1 MLNTIFMRVLSIG
14 SGLLTSATVH
24 HDDAC
29 LAVKQ
34 LALEDFDVAVV
45 GGVETPEALL
55 QDLLAQDRQLPVVCL
70 IEAESAG
77 RLLEQASRLLRLG
90 AVRVLPKAVGAAELE
105 REIALASRKRA
116 VVPAEAWRKML
127 VGNGP
132 AMSKI
137 AELIRLV
144 GPRRAT
150 VLITGESGTGKE
162 MAARALHLASTRAA
176 MPFVA
181 INCNAI
187 PRELLEAELFGHVK
201 GAFTGASQDRVGRF
215 EQAQSGT
222 LFLDEIGDLPLD
234 LQTKLLRVL
243 QEREFERVGSSRT
256 MKSDVRVIAATNADL
271 PARIRDGRFREDLYY
286 RLNVV
291 PLEMPPLRERPEDL
305 ALLVG
310 HFVGKICKMEGLP
323 ERAVSRET
331 LAHLGEYCWPGNVR
345 QLENAVEMA
354 IAFSGE
360 RSLLMPADFPLPLPA
375 KLRLNSA
382 PDQVSPRMQ
391 VPAIPQEGLD
401 FERLVGSFELGLL
414 EQALR
419 RTGGNKKQAAD
430 ILRLKRTT
438 MNAKLKTLSL
448 V

>member
-1 MLNTIFMRVLSIG
+1 MRVLSIG
-14 SGLLTSATVH
+14 SGFSTPASVH
-24 HDDAC
+24 HDDPC
-29 LAVKQ
+29 LAVEH
-34 LALEDFDVAVV
+34 LGLEEFDVAVV
-45 GGVETPEALL
+45 GGLAAAEALL

-70 IEAESAG
+70 IEAESPG
-77 RLLEQASRLLRLG
+77 ELLDRASRLLRLG
-90 AVRVLPKAVGAAELE
+90 AARVLPKAIGAAELE
-105 REIALASRKRA
+105 REIVLAARTREVKP
-116 VVPAEAWRKML
+116 VEAWRKTL
-127 VGNGP
+127 VGSGP

-291 PLEMPPLRERPEDL
+291 PLEMPPLRDRPEDL

-310 HFVGKICKMEGLP
+310 HLVGKICQMEGLP
-323 ERAVSRET
+323 ARAVSRET
-331 LAHLGEYCWPGNVR
+331 LAHLAEYSWPGNVR

-375 KLRLNSA
+375 RLR
-382 PDQVSPRMQ
+382 PTEVPGQGPIRMQ
-391 VPAIPQEGLD
+391 VPAIPREGID

-438 MNAKLKTLSL
+438 MNAKLKMLT
-448 V
+448 VA

>member
-1 MLNTIFMRVLSIG
+1 MRLLSIG
-14 SGLLTSATVH
+14 SGLSFTGVVH
-24 HDDAC
+24 HDDPYW
-29 LAVKQ
+29 AVAQ
-34 LALEDFDVAVV
+34 IAGESFDAALV
-45 GGVETPEALL
+45 GDCAGAETLL
-55 QDLLAQDRQLPVVCL
+55 LELLARDRLLPVIFL
-70 IEAESAG
+70 IQEELPG
-77 RLLEQASRLLRLG
+77 KLLERAGRLLRLG
-90 AVRVLPKAVGAAELE
+90 AARVLPSSLERAALE
-105 REIALASRKRA
+105 RELAMVARCP
-116 VVPAEAWRKML
+116 VETPAEPWRRLL
-127 VGNGP
+127 VGTGQ
-132 AMSKI
+132 AMTQV
-137 AELIRLV
+137 ADLIRLV

-162 MAARALHLASTRAA
+162 MAARALHQASTRAA

-256 MKSDVRVIAATNADL
+256 MKTDVRVIAATNADL
-271 PARIRDGRFREDLYY
+271 PARIRDGRFRKDLYY

-291 PLEMPPLRERPEDL
+291 PLEMPPLRDRPEDL
-305 ALLVG
+305 GLLVR
-310 HFVGKICKMEGLP
+310 HFVAKICQMEGLP
-323 ERAVSRET
+323 GKAILRET
-331 LAHLGEYCWPGNVR
+331 LDHLTEYPWPGNVR

-360 RSLLMPADFPLPLPA
+360 RETLMAADFPLPLPS
-375 KLRLNSA
+375 KLQ
-382 PDQVSPRMQ
+382 PVSSSVHRPVP
-391 VPAIPQEGLD
+391 VPAIPEEGLD
-401 FERLVGSFELGLL
+401 FERLVGNFELGLL

-438 MNAKLKTLSL
+438 MNAKLKSL
-448 V
+448 TAA

>member
-1 MLNTIFMRVLSIG
+1 ME
-14 SGLLTSATVH
+14 
-24 HDDAC
+24 
-29 LAVKQ
+29 Q

-105 REIALASRKRA
+105 REIALASRRRA
-116 VVPAEAWRKML
+116 VVPAEAWRKTL
-127 VGNGP
+127 VGSGA

-137 AELIRLV
+137 ADLIRLV

-305 ALLVG
+305 ALLVE
-310 HFVGKICKMEGLP
+310 HFVDKICKMEGLP

-375 KLRLNSA
+375 KLRLNA
-382 PDQVSPRMQ
+382 VADQGSPRMQ

>member
-1 MLNTIFMRVLSIG
+1 MRVLSIG
-14 SGLLTSATVH
+14 SGLLMPSTVH
-24 HDDAC
+24 YDDGC
-29 LAVKQ
+29 LAVEQ

-105 REIALASRKRA
+105 REIALASRRRA
-116 VVPAEAWRKML
+116 VVPAEAWRKTL
-127 VGNGP
+127 VGSGA

-137 AELIRLV
+137 ADLIRLV

-305 ALLVG
+305 ALLVE
-310 HFVGKICKMEGLP
+310 HFVDKICKMEGLP

-375 KLRLNSA
+375 KLRLNA
-382 PDQVSPRMQ
+382 VADQGSPRMQ

>member
-1 MLNTIFMRVLSIG
+1 MNHYPMRVLSIG
-14 SGLLTSATVH
+14 CGLLPFASIH
-24 HDDAC
+24 HEDPAC
-29 LAVKQ
+29 AVEQ
-34 LALEDFDVAVV
+34 AALQSFDVAVV
-45 GGVETPEALL
+45 ARVGPVEDLL
-55 QDLLAQDRQLPVVCL
+55 RDLLARDRNLPVVIL
-70 IEAESAG
+70 LEPEEPA
-77 RLLEQASRLLRLG
+77 RLLDRATRLLRLG
-90 AVRVLPKAVGAAELE
+90 AARVLPDSILPFELQ
-105 REIALASRKRA
+105 REMALVARKKSA
-116 VVPAEAWRKML
+116 TPAEPWRKTL
-127 VGNGP
+127 VGTGP
-132 AMSKI
+132 AMTKI
-137 AELIRLV
+137 ADLIRLV

-256 MKSDVRVIAATNADL
+256 MKTDVRVLAATNADL

-291 PLEMPPLRERPEDL
+291 PLEMPPLRDRPEDL
-305 ALLVG
+305 APLVR
-310 HFVGKICKMEGLP
+310 HFVAKICQMEALP
-323 ERAVSRET
+323 EKAVPRET
-331 LAHLGEYCWPGNVR
+331 LLHLADYSWPGNVR

-354 IAFSGE
+354 IALSGE
-360 RSLLMPADFPLPLPA
+360 RPILLPADFSLPLPSR
-375 KLRLNSA
+375 LRAATAVNL
-382 PDQVSPRMQ
+382 P
-391 VPAIPQEGLD
+391 VPAIPEEGLD
-401 FERLVGSFELGLL
+401 FERLVGNFELGLL

-438 MNAKLKTLSL
+438 MNAKLKSLSAA
-448 V
+448 

>member
-1 MLNTIFMRVLSIG
+1 MRVLSIG
-14 SGLLTSATVH
+14 SGFSTFATIH
-24 HDDAC
+24 HDDPC
-29 LAVKQ
+29 LAVEQ
-34 LALEDFDVAVV
+34 LSLEDFDVAVV
-45 GGVETPEALL
+45 GGLETAEALL
-55 QDLLAQDRQLPVVCL
+55 QDLLAQDRQLPVLCL
-70 IEAESAG
+70 IEADSPG
-77 RLLEQASRLLRLG
+77 RLLDQASRLLRLG
-90 AVRVLPKAVGAAELE
+90 AARVLPKAIGAAELE
-105 REIALASRKRA
+105 REITLASRTR
-116 VVPAEAWRKML
+116 VVVSAEAWRKTL
-127 VGNGP
+127 VGSGP
-132 AMSKI
+132 ALSKI

-256 MKSDVRVIAATNADL
+256 MKSDVRMIAATNADL

-291 PLEMPPLRERPEDL
+291 PLEMPPLRDRPEDL

-310 HFVGKICKMEGLP
+310 HFVGKICQMEGLP

-331 LAHLGEYCWPGNVR
+331 LAHLAEYSWPGNVR

-375 KLRLNSA
+375 KLRLNA
-382 PDQVSPRMQ
+382 TPDQGAVRMQ

>member
-29 LAVKQ
+29 LAVEQ

>member
-1 MLNTIFMRVLSIG
+1 MRVLSIG
-14 SGLLTSATVH
+14 SGLSTLATVH
-24 HDDAC
+24 HDDPC
-29 LAVKQ
+29 LAVEQ
-34 LALEDFDVAVV
+34 LSLEDFDVAVV
-45 GGVETPEALL
+45 GGLETAEALL
-55 QDLLAQDRQLPVVCL
+55 QDLLAQDRQLPVLCL
-70 IEAESAG
+70 IEADSPG
-77 RLLEQASRLLRLG
+77 RLLDQASRLLRLG
-90 AVRVLPKAVGAAELE
+90 AARVLPKAIGAAELE
-105 REIALASRKRA
+105 REIALASRTR
-116 VVPAEAWRKML
+116 VVAPAEAWRKAL

-162 MAARALHLASTRAA
+162 MAARALHLASPRAA
-176 MPFVA
+176 MPIVA

-256 MKSDVRVIAATNADL
+256 MKSDVRVMAATNADL

-291 PLEMPPLRERPEDL
+291 PLEMPPLRDRPEDL

-310 HFVGKICKMEGLP
+310 HFVGKICQMEGLA

-331 LAHLGEYCWPGNVR
+331 LAHLAEYSWPGNVR

-360 RSLLMPADFPLPLPA
+360 RSLLMPADFPLPLAA
-375 KLRLNSA
+375 KLRLNA
-382 PDQVSPRMQ
+382 TPDQGAPRMQ

-438 MNAKLKTLSL
+438 MNAKLKTLSPI
-448 V
+448 

>member
-1 MLNTIFMRVLSIG
+1 MRVLSIG
-14 SGLLTSATVH
+14 SGLSTLATVH
-24 HDDAC
+24 HDDPC
-29 LAVKQ
+29 LAVEQ
-34 LALEDFDVAVV
+34 LSLEDFDVAVV
-45 GGVETPEALL
+45 GGLETTEALL
-55 QDLLAQDRQLPVVCL
+55 QDLLAQDRQLPVLCL
-70 IEAESAG
+70 IEADSPG
-77 RLLEQASRLLRLG
+77 RLLDQASRLLRLG
-90 AVRVLPKAVGAAELE
+90 AARVLPKAIGAAELE
-105 REIALASRKRA
+105 REIALASRTRVEA
-116 VVPAEAWRKML
+116 PAEAWRKSL

-132 AMSKI
+132 AMAKI
-137 AELIRLV
+137 ADLIRLV

-187 PRELLEAELFGHVK
+187 PRELLEAELFGHVT

-215 EQAQSGT
+215 EQAQAGT

-256 MKSDVRVIAATNADL
+256 MKSDVRVMAATNADL

-291 PLEMPPLRERPEDL
+291 PLEMPPLRDRPEDL

-310 HFVGKICKMEGLP
+310 HFVGKICQMEGLA

-331 LAHLGEYCWPGNVR
+331 LAHLAEYSWPGNVR

-360 RSLLMPADFPLPLPA
+360 RSLLMPADFPLPLAA
-375 KLRLNSA
+375 KLRLNA
-382 PDQVSPRMQ
+382 TPDQGALRMQ

-401 FERLVGSFELGLL
+401 FERLVGSFELSLL

-438 MNAKLKTLSL
+438 MNAKLKTLSP